1 MKALS
6 ESRRVRYAAF
16 AALYAVQGIP
26 TGFITMAIFAWLAQR
41 GVSTGAIG
49 TLSAIA
55 GLPWAIKILW
65 GPLVD
70 RHQYLP
76 MGRRRAWILSAQ
88 VLLLTSAS
96 CLLFIEDGPS
106 QLTLLSWLLFL
117 QVLCSSLQDVAIDA
131 LAIDVFP
138 MHELGRANAFM
149 TAGQIG
155 GLAIGAAGLSQLIAR
170 FGFRSAV
177 IAEVAAIAVL
187 MCFPLLLRERP
198 GERRL
203 PWSSGGAVVAPTPT
217 QTQSFGHLLRRVLV
231 AVTTRSSLVYVAG
244 ILLAVTTNKL
254 AQTIFKVHAVQELGW
269 LDVELTQF
277 VGVYGALVGLA
288 GAALAGTL
296 ADRLGHV
303 RLLTCVVL
311 ALAASSLAFALVA
324 EHWLRPAVVGVYL
337 LFNTALLAMA
347 VVTINALAMDL
358 CTPAIAASQ
367 YAVYMAVFN
376 IANVSGDA
384 LAGAARALFSVP
396 AFFVVL
402 AGVNAVAAAL
412 VRYVDPIAAR
422 RALGQ
427 KGLPPDAHDVSAS
440 TVAPP

>member
-1 MKALS
+1 M
-6 ESRRVRYAAF
+6 
-16 AALYAVQGIP
+16 
-26 TGFITMAIFAWLAQR
+26 
-41 GVSTGAIG
+41 
-49 TLSAIA
+49 
-55 GLPWAIKILW
+55 
-65 GPLVD
+65 
-70 RHQYLP
+70 
-76 MGRRRAWILSAQ
+76 
-88 VLLLTSAS
+88 
-96 CLLFIEDGPS
+96 
-106 QLTLLSWLLFL
+106 
-117 QVLCSSLQDVAIDA
+117 
-131 LAIDVFP
+131 
-138 MHELGRANAFM
+138 
-149 TAGQIG
+149 
-155 GLAIGAAGLSQLIAR
+155 
-170 FGFRSAV
+170 
-177 IAEVAAIAVL
+177 
-187 MCFPLLLRERP
+187 
-198 GERRL
+198 
-203 PWSSGGAVVAPTPT
+203 
-217 QTQSFGHLLRRVLV
+217 
-231 AVTTRSSLVYVAG
+231 
-244 ILLAVTTNKL
+244 
-254 AQTIFKVHAVQELGW
+254 
-269 LDVELTQF
+269 
-277 VGVYGALVGLA
+277 
-288 GAALAGTL
+288 
-296 ADRLGHV
+296 

-396 AFFVVL
+396 ALFVVL